1 MLLHMNCIKGE
12 KYERKKLCVGRFQA
26 HELGL
31 TLQRVELHIRPIT
44 YDLISQISELR

>member
-1 MLLHMNCIKGE
+1 MLLHMNCIKVE

-31 TLQRVELHIRPIT
+31 TLQRVELHIIT
-44 YDLISQISELR
+44 YDSISQTSELR